1 MNSHDIWQSFISEE
15 VLRNMDLSVFP
26 DEYTGETKRSDTP
39 ALNTSDYFQE
49 VDGHGSECKIPE
61 QVGWLCCF
69 RGIPSQNRVLVL
81 RGNEIVDVLT
91 QAEVKEK
98 YGVNANDTLQLIQAP
113 PEDDSFTF
121 KRDGDILK
129 CLKRTS
135 DGSQGDSRSEEEES
149 RPPNPYNHPRSRRIP
164 TSDLFTMPEFTD
176 DTQGTKQ
183 QRVEFTKKTDSL
195 GFGLGYEGSPSTGNQ
210 NPNFLLQV
218 NPRGD
223 MTNTEFQKAGREYI
237 SLFYRGKTTYSYV
250 PEDIPLWCRQWERY
264 LGVETA
270 AWLRSRFEK
279 KRSEAERKER
289 DTLDRINKESERIRC
304 FREETEHMKLAE
316 AMARKAAER
325 KAQIDANIPSGS
337 LPSHDLEE
345 LDYDPLS
352 TNLTLEEEMREIE
365 RTGDVASLIFG
376 LQVKENGQW
385 DGSLHYDIPSTG
397 FTISAGVNRTHTDQA
412 QSTSQLDH
420 VNLFDENLL
429 SFDELDAAMDSLYS
443 ESEQQ
448 TQSQSGDKSG
458 SEDVVMSSAASNP
471 GPHLHTR
478 SGKKARSEELDD
490 HHPRKRLKKTTHD
503 PMDIEC
509 RLADRFTTSLDLPR
523 MSGSAKVNVSSNLA
537 PHPANSTAVETDCSG
552 DDDEVVMVPTSPQKP
567 TSRREIVKSKS
578 TKKLFNVIERRNS
591 QERGPILHTSSSSS
605 GSDWSW
611 GEPTSPRS
619 RGRSMKPGTS
629 RFTSRSDSR
638 ARAAEPSLTSRRRS
652 NPRRSSSN
660 TTHVASR
667 DSSPP
672 KNPQDERIDAR
683 IPVEGDISKAKKSGE
698 TTLDSGNSSKGPS
711 GLSKPEVMTMA
722 SAFQGKVQPTMS
734 AKKFEIRLPKIA
746 GIQGYVSAT
755 QALPSDF
762 TVVEVKATSAVETGK
777 PVLDVSSSGRLQ
789 PLRST
794 YRPLEEL
801 SPSERARQHRNHV
814 RNVSDGIPS
823 MYPQYDQPSL
833 AGFASAAAFPHPN
846 FGSQIYHQ
854 SDPNSGAY
862 MGLRTGTAADQYA
875 QPIYHGY
882 SATTSI
888 TRQGLASNVPAG
900 SFPPMNSWRP
910 TGMNMMGVDPIF
922 QPPAGYSQSRSKYGH
937 TRHSSFD
944 NDRSHRDFAGLT
956 GPTRQ
961 AQFPPLDRA
970 YGENRRVN
978 AEVYSQVQAKN
989 PTQAVR
995 SRGGSQPAPKSLPQ
1009 KPNVA
1014 GFGRQVVEIESTPN
1028 RFPTPSP
1035 NITALGGERTV
1046 QADGT
1051 PIKFPKLSPS
1061 RKPTSSRIWF
1071 AHFESH
1077 DKQFEA
1083 SRRLQLAI
1091 DKDGDLAFKC
1101 LREVADLD
1109 GKSMRLRV
1117 STPASFDPRQILHTI
1132 FPDEEFNL
1140 EGEN

>member
-1 MNSHDIWQSFISEE
+1 
-15 VLRNMDLSVFP
+15 
-26 DEYTGETKRSDTP
+26 
-39 ALNTSDYFQE
+39 
-49 VDGHGSECKIPE
+49 
-61 QVGWLCCF
+61 
-69 RGIPSQNRVLVL
+69 
-81 RGNEIVDVLT
+81 
-91 QAEVKEK
+91 
-98 YGVNANDTLQLIQAP
+98 
-113 PEDDSFTF
+113 
-121 KRDGDILK
+121 
-129 CLKRTS
+129 
-135 DGSQGDSRSEEEES
+135 
-149 RPPNPYNHPRSRRIP
+149 
-164 TSDLFTMPEFTD
+164 
-176 DTQGTKQ
+176 
-183 QRVEFTKKTDSL
+183 
-195 GFGLGYEGSPSTGNQ
+195 
-210 NPNFLLQV
+210 
-218 NPRGD
+218 

-237 SLFYRGKTTYSYV
+237 SLFYRGKTTHGYV
-250 PEDIPLWCRQWERY
+250 PEDIPLWCEQWERY

-304 FREETEHMKLAE
+304 FREQTEHMKLAE
-316 AMARKAAER
+316 TMERKAAER
-325 KAQIDANIPSGS
+325 KAQIDANIPSGYI
-337 LPSHDLEE
+337 PSHDLEE

-352 TNLTLEEEMREIE
+352 TNLTVEEEMREIE
-365 RTGDVASLIFG
+365 RTGNVASLIFG
-376 LQVKENGQW
+376 LEVKENGQW
-385 DGSLHYDIPSTG
+385 DGGLPHDTPSTRLA
-397 FTISAGVNRTHTDQA
+397 ISASVNRTHSDQA
-412 QSTSQLDH
+412 QSTLQLDPI
-420 VNLFDENLL
+420 NLFDENLL
-429 SFDELDAAMDSLYS
+429 SFDELDAAMGSFYS

-448 TQSQSGDKSG
+448 TQRQSEDKSG
-458 SEDVVMSSAASNP
+458 SEDAVMSSAASNP

-490 HHPRKRLKKTTHD
+490 RHPRKRLKKTTHD
-503 PMDIEC
+503 PMDIGC
-509 RLADRFTTSLDLPR
+509 RLTNRFTTNLDLPR
-523 MSGSAKVNVSSNLA
+523 MSGSAKINVFSNLA
-537 PHPANSTAVETDCSG
+537 AHPANSTAVETDCSG
-552 DDDEVVMVPTSPQKP
+552 DDDEVVMVPTSPQKL
-567 TSRREIVKSKS
+567 TSRREIVKNKS

-591 QERGPILHTSSSSS
+591 QERGSILQTSSPSS

-619 RGRSMKPGTS
+619 LGCSMKPGTS

-638 ARAAEPSLTSRRRS
+638 ARAAESPLTSRRRS
-652 NPRRSSSN
+652 NPHGSSSN
-660 TTHVASR
+660 TTHAASR

-672 KNPQDERIDAR
+672 KNPQDKRIDAR
-683 IPVEGDISKAKKSGE
+683 ISVERDTSNIKKSGE
-698 TTLDSGNSSKGPS
+698 TTLESGNLSEVPS

-722 SAFQGKVQPTMS
+722 SAFEGMVQPTMS

-746 GIQGYVSAT
+746 GIQGYISAT
-755 QALPSDF
+755 QEPPSDF
-762 TVVEVKATSAVETGK
+762 TVVEVKATSVVETGK

-789 PLRST
+789 PLKST

-801 SPSERARQHRNHV
+801 SPSERARQHRSHI

-823 MYPQYDQPSL
+823 IYSPYSQPSL
-833 AGFASAAAFPHPN
+833 AGFAGAAAFLHPN

-862 MGLRTGTAADQYA
+862 MGLRTSTAADRYA
-875 QPIYHGY
+875 QPTYHGY
-882 SATTSI
+882 GATPSI
-888 TRQGLASNVPAG
+888 TRQGPASNVQAG

-910 TGMNMMGVDPIF
+910 TGMNMMGVDPTF

-944 NDRSHRDFAGLT
+944 NDRSHRDFAGLMS
-956 GPTRQ
+956 PTRQ

-978 AEVYSQVQAKN
+978 AEVYSQGQAKN
-989 PTQAVR
+989 LTQAVR
-995 SRGGSQPAPKSLPQ
+995 SRDGRGGSQPAPKSLPQ

-1014 GFGRQVVEIESTPN
+1014 GLGRQVVQIDSTPN

-1061 RKPTSSRIWF
+1061 RKPTSSHIWF
-1071 AHFESH
+1071 AHFKSH

-1091 DKDGDLAFKC
+1091 DKDDDLAFKC

-1117 STPASFDPRQILHTI
+1117 STPASFDPRPILHTI

>member
-1 MNSHDIWQSFISEE
+1 
-15 VLRNMDLSVFP
+15 
-26 DEYTGETKRSDTP
+26 
-39 ALNTSDYFQE
+39 
-49 VDGHGSECKIPE
+49 
-61 QVGWLCCF
+61 
-69 RGIPSQNRVLVL
+69 
-81 RGNEIVDVLT
+81 
-91 QAEVKEK
+91 
-98 YGVNANDTLQLIQAP
+98 VNANDTLQLIQAP
-113 PEDDSFTF
+113 PENDSSTL

-135 DGSQGDSRSEEEES
+135 DGSQGDSRSDEEES
-149 RPPNPYNHPRSRRIP
+149 RPPNQYNHPRSRRIP

-183 QRVEFTKKTDSL
+183 QRAEFTKKTDSL
-195 GFGLGYEGSPSTGNQ
+195 RFDLGYEGRPSTGNQ

-237 SLFYRGKTTYSYV
+237 SLFYHGKTTYGYV
-250 PEDIPLWCRQWERY
+250 PEDILLWCGQWERY

-279 KRSEAERKER
+279 KRSERERKEQ
-289 DTLDRINKESERIRC
+289 DTLDQINKESERIRR
-304 FREETEHMKLAE
+304 FTEETEHMKLAE

-325 KAQIDANIPSGS
+325 KAQMDANIPSGCI
-337 LPSHDLEE
+337 PSHDLEE

-376 LQVKENGQW
+376 LQVKENGPW
-385 DGSLHYDIPSTG
+385 DGGLHYDIPSTRLA
-397 FTISAGVNRTHTDQA
+397 ISAGVNRTHSDQA
-412 QSTSQLDH
+412 QSTSPLDH

-429 SFDELDAAMDSLYS
+429 SFDELDAAMGNLYS

-448 TQSQSGDKSG
+448 TQSQSEDKSG
-458 SEDVVMSSAASNP
+458 SEGVVLSSAAGNS
-471 GPHLHTR
+471 GPHLHTC

-490 HHPRKRLKKTTHD
+490 HHPKKMLKKTTHD

-509 RLADRFTTSLDLPR
+509 RLADRFTTNLDLPR
-523 MSGSAKVNVSSNLA
+523 MSGSAKIDVSSNLA

-567 TSRREIVKSKS
+567 TSGREIVKSKS

-591 QERGPILHTSSSSS
+591 QERGPILQTSSSSS

-638 ARAAEPSLTSRRRS
+638 ARAAESPLASRRRS
-652 NPRRSSSN
+652 NLRRSSSS
-660 TTHVASR
+660 TIYVASR

-672 KNPQDERIDAR
+672 KNPQDKRIDAR
-683 IPVEGDISKAKKSGE
+683 IPVEGDTSNVKKSSE
-698 TTLDSGNSSKGPS
+698 TTLGSGNLSKGPS

-722 SAFQGKVQPTMS
+722 SAFEGKVQPTMS
-734 AKKFEIRLPKIA
+734 AKKFEIR
-746 GIQGYVSAT
+746 GYTSAT
-755 QALPSDF
+755 QEPPSDF

-777 PVLDVSSSGRLQ
+777 PALDVSSSGRLQ
-789 PLRST
+789 PLGST

-814 RNVSDGIPS
+814 HNVSDGIPS
-823 MYPQYDQPSL
+823 MYSQYNQLSL
-833 AGFASAAAFPHPN
+833 AGFAGAAAFPHPN
-846 FGSQIYHQ
+846 FRSQIYHQ

-862 MGLRTGTAADQYA
+862 MGLRTGTAADRYA

-882 SATTSI
+882 GAIPSI
-888 TRQGLASNVPAG
+888 TRQGPASNVPAG

-910 TGMNMMGVDPIF
+910 TGMNMMGVNPTF

-944 NDRSHRDFAGLT
+944 NDRSHLDFAGLM

-978 AEVYSQVQAKN
+978 AEASSQGQAKY
-989 PTQAVR
+989 PTQAAR

-1014 GFGRQVVEIESTPN
+1014 GLGRQVVQIDSTPN
-1028 RFPTPSP
+1028 RFPIPSPNVAGLGRPVVKIDRTLSRFPTPSP

-1071 AHFESH
+1071 ANFESH

-1091 DKDGDLAFKC
+1091 DKDDDLAFKC

-1109 GKSMRLRV
+1109 GKSMGLRV
-1117 STPASFDPRQILHTI
+1117 STPASFDPRPILHTI